1 MAPPGLSFGLEGH
14 ALTTLLMVF
23 IRGCLVFDNHLQQ
36 QREDDEH
43 VSQASSALSTAA
55 ETALGAE
62 RQLENLSLNEEQGN
76 IRIRL
81 ASWWDW
87 ERARAAVQLDY
98 MGPTPIFNDKQFE
111 RVFRIT
117 RNMAQFLYFEVGNRN
132 PFFTQRRDASGKL
145 GICPQ
150 SKFLMGIKQIAYGC
164 SCSAFQDYFQMKK
177 DHR

>member
-1 MAPPGLSFGLEGH
+1 MAPPGMSFGLEGH
-14 ALTTLLMVF
+14 AFTALLMVF
-23 IRGCLVFDNHLQQ
+23 IGACLVYDNHLQQ
-36 QREDDEH
+36 QREADER

-55 ETALGAE
+55 ETALGAK
-62 RQLENLSLNEEQGN
+62 RQLENRSLNEEQRN
-76 IRIRL
+76 VRIRS
-81 ASWWDW
+81 ASRWDW

-132 PFFTQRRDASGKL
+132 PFFTQRHDASGKL

-150 SKFLMGIKQIAYGC
+150 AKFLLGIK
-164 SCSAFQDYFQMKK
+164 
-177 DHR
+177 